1 MAQTRPR
8 REREHPISGEASPAV
23 SPRGLANTAVDDGSD
38 VGASSTT
45 RLGTYLRRLREG
57 YGYTLRK
64 VEERAMAMGEAI
76 DNSQL
81 SRFEKGKAVPSF
93 EKLRAL
99 ARVFNVP
106 VQNFS
111 DVLDLEEYQHLKPRS
126 AEYGE
131 LLKTGAEWLAR
142 GEHGRAFVTYER
154 ALEVVRERGD
164 AASSEELEEL
174 TAEARSR
181 MATALKA
188 LGKLYMTER
197 ELREILKN
205 RNRLHDSTRR
215 RTLLQLSYLY
225 RELGDLYLASVLA
238 KECLELAR
246 REGDPL
252 AEAGVLNTLGNI
264 EHDEG
269 QPEVALD
276 HYRAALAILR
286 ELGGHKEMEATVF
299 TNLGGCLVTL
309 SRFEDGI
316 RMLREAHSHARSS
329 GFRRVAALSLTRLAE
344 AFKQLGDYEQARET
358 LGESDSLS
366 SRAEDCYHDILFLNA
381 FHRWV
386 MARDEGH
393 DTREKIAFGRLR
405 HLRSML
411 QRRFAEVEEFDRH
424 VERTR
429 R

>member
-1 MAQTRPR
+1 MARTRPGVVEDAMP
-8 REREHPISGEASPAV
+8 ERAITRPEPSGDSLSASRAEV
-23 SPRGLANTAVDDGSD
+23 GSAAAD
-38 VGASSTT
+38 EFATT
-45 RLGTYLRRLREG
+45 RLGSYLRSLREG

-64 VEERAMAMGEAI
+64 VEERATALGEAI

-111 DVLDLEEYQHLKPRS
+111 DVLDLEEYQHLKPDGS
-126 AEYGE
+126 DWDA
-131 LLKTGAEWLAR
+131 LLRAGGDWMAR

-154 ALEVVRERGD
+154 ALEVAVEDPDAIRGGERM
-164 AASSEELEEL
+164 
-174 TAEARSR
+174 AEARTR
-181 MATALKA
+181 MAVALKA

-197 ELREILKN
+197 ELREILKD
-205 RNRLHDSTRR
+205 RARLTPTTRR

-238 KECLELAR
+238 RECLELAR
-246 REGDPL
+246 EEGDAL

-264 EHDEG
+264 AHDEG
-269 QPEVALD
+269 RAEQALD
-276 HYRAALAILR
+276 RYERALAILTGI
-286 ELGGHKEMEATVF
+286 GGHGEMQATVA

-309 SRFEDGI
+309 SRVEEGMI
-316 RMLREAHSHARSS
+316 QLRDAHTRARA
-329 GFRRVAALSLTRLAE
+329 GGYRRVAALSLTRLAE
-344 AFKQLGDYEQARET
+344 AYQKLGDHEQARET
-358 LGESDSLS
+358 LAQSDALAA
-366 SRAEDCYHDILFLNA
+366 RTEDCYHDILFLNA
-381 FHRWV
+381 YHRWV
-386 MARDEGH
+386 LARAEGH
-393 DTREKIAFGRLR
+393 DTRERIAFGRLR

>member
-1 MAQTRPR
+1 MAHTKLA
-8 REREHPISGEASPAV
+8 EKSASD
-23 SPRGLANTAVDDGSD
+23 LAGTGG
-38 VGASSTT
+38 VGDARTT
-45 RLGTYLRRLREG
+45 RLGDYLRSLREG

-64 VEERAMAMGEAI
+64 VEERALSMGEAI

-81 SRFEKGKAVPSF
+81 SRFEKGKAIPSF

-111 DVLDLEEYQHLKPRS
+111 DVLDLEEYQHLKPET
-126 AEYGE
+126 ADHEE
-131 LLKTGAEWLAR
+131 LMRAGAEWMAR

-154 ALEVVRERGD
+154 ALEVAEDGDEPER
-164 AASSEELEEL
+164 AAELG
-174 TAEARSR
+174 AEARSR
-181 MATALKA
+181 MAVALKA

-197 ELREILKN
+197 ELREILK
-205 RNRLHDSTRR
+205 RRTGLTPATRR

-238 KECLELAR
+238 KESLDLAR
-246 REGDPL
+246 REGDRL

-264 EHDEG
+264 EHDEDRA
-269 QPEVALD
+269 EDALE
-276 HYRAALAILR
+276 HYGEALAILR
-286 ELGGHKEMEATVF
+286 ETGGHGEMEATVL

-309 SRFEDGI
+309 SRFEEGFAL
-316 RMLREAHSHARSS
+316 LREAHNGARV
-329 GFRRVAALSLTRLAE
+329 GGYRRVAALSLTRLAE
-344 AFKQLGDYEQARET
+344 AHKQIGDHEESREA
-358 LGESDSLS
+358 LNQSDSLA
-366 SRAEDCYHDILFLNA
+366 SRTDDCYHDILFLNA
-381 FHRWV
+381 YHRWV
-386 MARDEGH
+386 MAREEGH

-405 HLRSML
+405 HLRSLL